1 MPRAVVSL
9 LLAALCLG
17 ALGTGC
23 VEEGAD
29 AALGDIRAFDKR
41 TGELRWSADLPAAG
55 FATPSVYTADAT
67 QYPVVAWRRRKARRP
82 VGRRL
87 RGPLRSRS
95 REDAAGGST
104 RLGWSLGI
112 RASPSFAGPVS
123 SPFLQE
129 SSTSW

>member
-1 MPRAVVSL
+1 MPRAVVSV

-55 FATPSVYTADAT
+55 FATPSVYTADGT
-67 QYPVVAWRRRKARRP
+67 QYLGWPAAAESSAPRRATP
-82 VGRRL
+82 TW
-87 RGPLRSRS
+87 PLRSRS

-104 RLGWSLGI
+104 RLG
-112 RASPSFAGPVS
+112 
-123 SPFLQE
+123 
-129 SSTSW
+129 